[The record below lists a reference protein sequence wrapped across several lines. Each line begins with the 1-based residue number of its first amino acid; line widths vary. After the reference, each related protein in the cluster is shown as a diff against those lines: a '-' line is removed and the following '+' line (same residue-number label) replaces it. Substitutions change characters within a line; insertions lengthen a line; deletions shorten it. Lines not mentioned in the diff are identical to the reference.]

1 MRLHTYRSLGQ
12 AFVYSYAP
20 IVYKCI
26 VIDNCYYQLL
36 TVCVREGSGIMIK
49 TISDYCK
56 EKFGTKVYRLAL
68 RLQEPPV
75 PTVTERLGWVAVVF
89 ALKKDRESLQ

>member
-1 MRLHTYRSLGQ
+1 LRTYRSLGQ

-20 IVYKCI
+20 TVYKCI
-26 VIDNCYYQLL
+26 VINNCYYRLL

-68 RLQEPPV
+68 TTGPPR
-75 PTVTERLGWVAVVF
+75 PRRGGKGGGRWL
-89 ALKKDRESLQ
+89 